1 MTSSQPPQQPGEPG
15 QPGPGGQPGYGQQP
29 PPYGAAPAQQSYGQ
43 QPYGQ
48 QSFGQQSFGQQPQ
61 GQQAPYGPPGH
72 GPHGQP
78 PAGPGQAPRPAGAG
92 FDLKRL
98 KVADLAIAGGTLAFL
113 VLAILPWV
121 DLDGYYFSEDYDVN
135 GFSFSGLVTF
145 AFVLLLA
152 ATVWALLPAVT
163 ELRLGFPRSWI
174 TVGLTAAAL
183 LFTLIAWIQTFEW
196 EFSIVGLLALL
207 VAAAVAAVAVLRL
220 LPELRERPALTGGL
234 AGAAQWANQPAPDSS
249 GAGRQAPAPGGYGQ
263 QFGQQQYGQPAPQW
277 GQPQGQPGQYGQPDP
292 YGQQNP
298 YGQQHA
304 YGQPAPY
311 APYGQQAPYG
321 QPAPY
326 GQQPPYAPPAQP
338 GPQPGQANGHP
349 ATPPATDPGRPGG
362 SSASGQGRS

>member
-29 PPYGAAPAQQSYGQ
+29 PPYGAAPDRS
-43 QPYGQ
+43 PYGQ
-48 QSFGQQSFGQQPQ
+48 PPQ
-61 GQQAPYGPPGH
+61 GPSPYGQAPYGQATYGQAPYGQAPQGPSPY
-72 GPHGQP
+72 GQAPYGQSPYGQSPHGQP
-78 PAGPGQAPRPAGAG
+78 GPGHAPSGQPPRPAGAG

-163 ELRLGFPRSWI
+163 DLRLGFPRSWV
-174 TVGLTAAAL
+174 TVGLTGGAL

-207 VAAAVAAVAVLRL
+207 VAAAVAAFAVLRL

-234 AGAAQWANQPAPDSS
+234 AGAAQWANQPAPDS
-249 GAGRQAPAPGGYGQ
+249 AGQYGRPAQ
-263 QFGQQQYGQPAPQW
+263 QWGQPAQQW
-277 GQPQGQPGQYGQPDP
+277 GQPQGQPAQQW
-292 YGQQNP
+292 GQQ
-298 YGQQHA
+298 G
-304 YGQPAPY
+304 
-311 APYGQQAPYG
+311 PYGQQAPY
-321 QPAPY
+321 
-326 GQQPPYAPPAQP
+326 APPAQP
-338 GPQPGQANGHP
+338 QQNGQP